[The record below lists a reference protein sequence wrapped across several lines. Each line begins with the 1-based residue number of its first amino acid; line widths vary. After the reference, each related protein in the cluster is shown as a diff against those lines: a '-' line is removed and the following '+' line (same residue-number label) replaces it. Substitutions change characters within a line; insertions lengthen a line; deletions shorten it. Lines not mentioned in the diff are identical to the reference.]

1 MTDRRRREE
10 EEKKTERRERE
21 KERERERERERE
33 EKRRERENGVAIRRP
48 FVVVVL
54 LAKRHSVRAA
64 QGRKS
69 KNELQRW

>member
-10 EEKKTERRERE
+10 DGAARERE
-21 KERERERERERE
+21 REEERERERERERE

>member
-21 KERERERERERE
+21 RGRERERERER